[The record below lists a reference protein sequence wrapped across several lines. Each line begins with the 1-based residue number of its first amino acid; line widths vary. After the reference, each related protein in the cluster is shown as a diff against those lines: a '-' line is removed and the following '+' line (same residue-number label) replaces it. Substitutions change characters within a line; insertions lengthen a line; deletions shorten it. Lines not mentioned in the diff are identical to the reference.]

1 MFATARAIAVL
12 LAVAAGTTACSSGTK
27 AEAPAASATPA
38 AAPAAAPAATP
49 AAAAA
54 AAANA
59 NAAPEGKWFVEKGC
73 AQCHALK
80 AYGVVSQIQMGPD
93 LGLAKE
99 DVKAR
104 FGVELE
110 EFFANP
116 PGTMALVLS
125 SQIVLTPEEKKDVI
139 RRLEAA
145 FEANKALG
153 DSAAH

>member
-1 MFATARAIAVL
+1 MVASVRVAAVL
-12 LAVAAGTTACSSGTK
+12 LALAAGAGGCSSGTK
-27 AEAPAASATPA
+27 AESPAASTAPA
-38 AAPAAAPAATP
+38 AAPAAAPD

-59 NAAPEGKWFVEKGC
+59 NATPEGRFFVEKGC

-125 SQIVLTPEEKKDVI
+125 SQIVLTPDEKKDVI

-153 DSAAH
+153 DTAAH

>member
-1 MFATARAIAVL
+1 MLATARVAAVL
-12 LAVAAGTTACSSGTK
+12 LALAAGASGCGSGTK
-27 AEAPAASATPA
+27 AESPAASAAPA
-38 AAPAAAPAATP
+38 AAPAAAPNA

-59 NAAPEGKWFVEKGC
+59 NATPEGKFFVQKGC

-153 DSAAH
+153 DTAAH

>member
-1 MFATARAIAVL
+1 MLATARVLAVL
-12 LAVAAGTTACSSGTK
+12 LVVAAGTTACSSGTK
-27 AEAPAASATPA
+27 AEAPASTTAPA
-38 AAPAAAPAATP
+38 AAPAAAPDAAS
-49 AAAAA
+49 AA

-59 NAAPEGKWFVEKGC
+59 NATPEGKFFVEKGC

-80 AYGVVSQIQMGPD
+80 AYGVVSQTQMGPD

-110 EFFANP
+110 EFFESP

-153 DSAAH
+153 GSSTH

>member
-1 MFATARAIAVL
+1 MLATARVLAVL
-12 LAVAAGTTACSSGTK
+12 LVAAAGTTACNSGTK
-27 AEAPAASATPA
+27 AEAPAATTAPA
-38 AAPAAAPAATP
+38 AAPAAAPN

-54 AAANA
+54 AIAANA
-59 NAAPEGKWFVEKGC
+59 NATPEGKWFVEKGC

-153 DSAAH
+153 DASAH

>member
-1 MFATARAIAVL
+1 MLATARVLAVL
-12 LAVAAGTTACSSGTK
+12 LAVAAGTTACNSGTK
-27 AEAPAASATPA
+27 AEAPAATTSPA
-38 AAPAAAPAATP
+38 AAPAVAPDA

-59 NAAPEGKWFVEKGC
+59 KATPEGKFFVEKGC

-145 FEANKALG
+145 FEAHKKLG
-153 DSAAH
+153 GAAAAH